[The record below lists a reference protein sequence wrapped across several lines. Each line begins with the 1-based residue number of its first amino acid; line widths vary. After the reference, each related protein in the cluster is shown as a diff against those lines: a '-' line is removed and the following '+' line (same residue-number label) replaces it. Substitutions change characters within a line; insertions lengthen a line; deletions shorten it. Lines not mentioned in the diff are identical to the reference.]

1 MVVEM
6 LIGGGFVRLITTP
19 SAPSVVSTRTVA
31 TATSVPAATV
41 ACASASAYNQICELV
56 EQIHRWWI
64 CTDPPTLLFF
74 LVRFDNPN
82 FLLKYTKERRD
93 LI

>member
-6 LIGGGFVRLITTP
+6 LIGGGFVRLIAATP
-19 SAPSVVSTRTVA
+19 ATSVMSSRTVA
-31 TATSVPAATV
+31 AATTVPATTM

>member
-1 MVVEM
+1 M
-6 LIGGGFVRLITTP
+6 LIGGGFVRLITTT
-19 SAPSVVSTRTVA
+19 AATSVVSARTVA
-31 TATSVPAATV
+31 TTTTTPTTTM

-64 CTDPPTLLFF
+64 CTDPPTHLFF

>member
-1 MVVEM
+1 M
-6 LIGGGFVRLITTP
+6 LIGGGFVRLITTT
-19 SAPSVVSTRTVA
+19 ATTSVVSTRTVA
-31 TATSVPAATV
+31 AAATLPAAAM

-56 EQIHRWWI
+56 EQIYRWWI

>member
-6 LIGGGFVRLITTP
+6 LIGGGLVRLVTTTP
-19 SAPSVVSTRTVA
+19 TTSVMSTRTVA
-31 TATSVPAATV
+31 TATTVPAAAM